1 MALAVGARR
10 QAGLAMK
17 QTAERTGTFEP
28 HFKADVCHS
37 LIGTSEQ
44 KPGALKASLREIGMR
59 ALPEYLLEGAHE
71 MVGRELS
78 NDRNIGDSECIA

>member
-17 QTAERTGTFEP
+17 QTAERTGTFKPYFE
-28 HFKADVCHS
+28 ADVRHS

-44 KPGALKASLREIGMR
+44 ELGALKPSLREIGMGS
-59 ALPEYLLEGAHE
+59 LPE
-71 MVGRELS
+71 
-78 NDRNIGDSECIA
+78 